1 MKESSVEVNITNFGS
16 NEVVTELAERHQKNK
31 ELGNKLVYFYKQIL
45 LEREDIESCEV
56 GEKITLMK
64 WGNAIVKSKSDGN

>member
-1 MKESSVEVNITNFGS
+1 MKESSVEVSIINFGS
-16 NEVVTELAERHQKNK
+16 DEIVTELAERHQKNK
-31 ELGNKLVYFYKQIL
+31 ELGNKLVYFQKKIL